1 MTKLRVE
8 VVFARAHV
16 QNLKVLELEPG
27 TTAREAARL
36 SGLVAGH
43 DTLESAGIRLGI
55 DGKKVP
61 PGRVLANGD
70 RVEVLRPLAIDPK
83 EARRRRVRRRR

>member
-27 TTAREAARL
+27 TTAREAVRL
-36 SGLVAGH
+36 SGLVAYH
-43 DTLESAGIRLGI
+43 DTLESADIRLGI
-55 DGKKVP
+55 AGKKVS
-61 PGRVLANGD
+61 PGRVLADGE
-70 RVEVLRPLAIDPK
+70 RVEILGPLAIDPK
-83 EARRRRVRRRR
+83 EARRRRARRRR